1 MGRLCRKYWPWL
13 FRCVHKYVTEV
24 HNKKLITCVSLLV
37 NQPPMKA
44 PAISIWICFVLQG
57 ILLFAN
63 GQAAHD
69 DETTSKALVDSLNQE
84 AFRLNYSNGEQSMAF
99 SGRAML
105 LARQMDYPYG
115 LGQAWLYQ
123 SIVHRNRARYTE
135 ALATSDSAMFYFRKA
150 GDSNGIASTE
160 NSFGN
165 IYYYLQDYV
174 QALKHYQRAYEI
186 YKAENRL
193 DRLAV
198 MLNNLGLAH
207 SELSNFTQ
215 ALEHYFE
222 ALAIHEMVGN
232 EHGEGLTLANIGI
245 IYSNLR
251 NYEEAMA
258 KYEKSLEIRLRLK
271 DDFGMAQTYSNMG
284 NVLVYQGNPG
294 KAITYYYK
302 ALEIFESKGDVANV
316 ALTSNMLGFRFM
328 EMNEYEKAFEHY
340 ETALHIYDSIGDHSQ
355 LAYTRLNK
363 GLLLQRQGELDDS
376 FGLLQSSKTIYENS
390 HNLYMLS
397 KVLQAMATHFEL
409 KGNQEEALIYFKR
422 FFTLH
427 DSLLNIE
434 ATNRVAAAELN
445 YLNQKK
451 ETEITLLRQEKDLEA
466 LTALRNRQGRN
477 LFMIITLLFVV
488 AILLI
493 LARFRLKVRFS
504 REMETKNEALSV
516 QQLEIEKQKQ
526 RIEKQY
532 AQLKSL
538 DEAKT
543 RFFANISHEFRTPLT
558 LIQGPLEDLLKSAAN
573 KSYAEE
579 DVQKIAQA
587 LRNSSQ
593 LNRLID
599 QLLEL
604 SKLKAGAMRLK
615 ASRIDLIAFLK
626 RISGS
631 FDSAMP
637 SNKNINICFAAPKNQ
652 IWLYAD
658 IEKLEQVFNNLLSN
672 AVKAIQCE
680 GEISLVVRQNLPA
693 CQTAGGEG
701 RFVEVDVCDNGIGI
715 KESDVPQLFNRFF
728 RTDDSGLQT
737 EKGTGIGLEY
747 TRELVELHGGGIGVN
762 STYGEGSTFTVSL
775 PLGTDHLEVAEI
787 VPLQQTA
794 GPEKNMDEIYTA
806 PAKETERDGSF
817 TVLLVEDHAEMRE
830 YIAGQ
835 LTAHYRLLQAGN
847 GKIALEVIENELPDL
862 IVSDLMMPEMDGM
875 ALLRAIRSK
884 KETEDIPVILLT
896 AKAGDENRL
905 AGYAEKADAYITKPF
920 KAEEL
925 LLRIGN
931 LLENRKRLEEKL
943 SKKVVSIDLQT
954 EALEPADR
962 QFVERLRQT
971 IVQHIADTGFGI
983 ADLAGSVFLSERQF
997 RRKLTA
1003 LTGMSPIDFV
1013 RQVRLLHARSLIEQQ
1028 AYETIAEVAVA
1039 SGFNN
1044 PAYFARLFKK
1054 LFGFA
1059 PNACQ
1064 PMANS
1069 NDLSG

>member
-1 MGRLCRKYWPWL
+1 
-13 FRCVHKYVTEV
+13 
-24 HNKKLITCVSLLV
+24 
-37 NQPPMKA
+37 MKA
-44 PAISIWICFVLQG
+44 TALGNWICLVMQGVL
-57 ILLFAN
+57 LLSTQQYVMGNKQHYEFTIN
-63 GQAAHD
+63 
-69 DETTSKALVDSLNQE
+69 LVDSLNKE
-84 AFRLNYSNGEQSMAF
+84 AFRLNYSDGEQSMAL

-105 LARQMDYPYG
+105 LARKIDYHYG

-123 SIVHRNRARYTE
+123 SIVHRNRARYKE
-135 ALATSDSAMFYFRKA
+135 AINTSDSAMVYFRKS
-150 GDSNGIASTE
+150 GDRIGIASTE

-165 IYYYLQDYV
+165 IYYYLQDYA
-174 QALKHYQRAYEI
+174 QALKHYQRAHDV
-186 YKAENRL
+186 YKAEHRPNM
-193 DRLAV
+193 LAV

-207 SELSNFTQ
+207 SEMSNFTQ

-222 ALAIHEMVGN
+222 ALAIHESVGN

-245 IYSNLR
+245 VYSNLR
-251 NYEEAMA
+251 NYDEAMA

-271 DDFGMAQTYSNMG
+271 DDFGIAQTYSNMG
-284 NVLVYQGNPG
+284 NVLVYQGNPE
-294 KAITYYYK
+294 KAIAYYQK
-302 ALEIFESKGDVANV
+302 ALEIFKAKGDVANA
-316 ALTSNMLGFRFM
+316 ALTSNMLGFRYM
-328 EMNEYEKAFEHY
+328 EMNEYEKALEHY

-355 LAYTRLNK
+355 LAYTQLNK
-363 GLLLQRQGELDDS
+363 GLLLQRQGELDAS
-376 FGLLQSSKTIYENS
+376 YAMLESSRMIYENS
-390 HNLYMLS
+390 QNLYMLS
-397 KVLQAMATHFEL
+397 KVFQALAMHHEL
-409 KGNQEEALIYFKR
+409 HNNPAEALHYFKR
-422 FFTLH
+422 FFDLH

-445 YLNQKK
+445 YLNEKK
-451 ETEITLLRQEKDLEA
+451 ETELTLLRQEKDLEA
-466 LTALRNRQGRN
+466 LTSLRHRQGRN
-477 LFMIITLLFVV
+477 FFMIITLLVVV

-493 LARFRLKVRFS
+493 LARFRLRVRFS
-504 REMETKNEALSV
+504 REMEAKNKALSV
-516 QQLEIEKQKQ
+516 QQIEIEKQKQ

-532 AQLKSL
+532 SQLKNL
-538 DEAKT
+538 DDAKT

-558 LIQGPLEDLLKSAAN
+558 LIQGPLEDVLKRIDN
-573 KSYAEE
+573 KVFAES
-579 DVQKIAQA
+579 DSGKIALA
-587 LRNSSQ
+587 LRHSRQ

-599 QLLEL
+599 QLLDL
-604 SKLKAGAMRLK
+604 SKLKAGAMKLK

-631 FDSAMP
+631 FLSAIP
-637 SNKNINICFAAPKNQ
+637 SNKKINICLDAPKNQ
-652 IWLYAD
+652 IWLYVD
-658 IEKLEQVFNNLLSN
+658 VEKLEQVFNNLLSN
-672 AVKAIQCE
+672 AVKAIPNE
-680 GEISLVVRQNLPA
+680 GEIRLVVRQNLPA
-693 CQTAGGEG
+693 CETTGGEG
-701 RFVEVDVCDNGIGI
+701 RFVEVDVCDNGTGI
-715 KESDVPQLFNRFF
+715 RESDVPQLFNRFF
-728 RTDDSGLQT
+728 RADDSGLQR

-747 TRELVELHGGGIGVN
+747 TRELVELHGGDISVK
-762 STYGEGSTFTVSL
+762 STYGEGSIFTLSL
-775 PLGTDHLEVAEI
+775 PLGIDHLEAAEI
-787 VPLQQTA
+787 IPQHQAIRFTES
-794 GPEKNMDEIYTA
+794 PEEVVALPSVQKVDDE
-806 PAKETERDGSF
+806 DSF

-835 LTAHYRLLQAGN
+835 LMAHYRLLQARN
-847 GKIALEVIENELPDL
+847 GKIALEVVDNELPDL
-862 IVSDLMMPEMDGM
+862 IVSDLMMPEMDGLT
-875 ALLRAIRSK
+875 LLHSIRNNPR
-884 KETEDIPVILLT
+884 TEDLPFILLT

-971 IVQHIADTGFGI
+971 IVQHIADASFGI
-983 ADLAGSVFLSERQF
+983 VDLAGSVFLSERQF

-1013 RQVRLLHARSLIEQQ
+1013 RQVRLLHAKKLIEQQ
-1028 AYETIAEVAVA
+1028 TYETIAEVAAA

-1064 PMANS
+1064 PLANS
-1069 NDLSG
+1069 NDLSS